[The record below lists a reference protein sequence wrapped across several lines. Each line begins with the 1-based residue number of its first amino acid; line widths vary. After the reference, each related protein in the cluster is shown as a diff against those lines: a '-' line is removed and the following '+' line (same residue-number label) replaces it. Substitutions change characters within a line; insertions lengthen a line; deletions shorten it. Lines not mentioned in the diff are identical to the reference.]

1 MENDLELTNL
11 LFQLKTFA
19 DSLALQLL
27 VKKYQPM
34 ILSLIGHFHLQFL
47 DNDDLLQEARIICYQ
62 TACSFDPT
70 KANITFGAYF

>member
-27 VKKYQPM
+27 VKKY
-34 ILSLIGHFHLQFL
+34 
-47 DNDDLLQEARIICYQ
+47 
-62 TACSFDPT
+62 
-70 KANITFGAYF
+70 